1 MPTAIDC
8 PFCRRSLNL
17 PEEALSRQVQCPG
30 CGGLFLAA
38 RSHSDDPA
46 IPTSIPTS
54 IPKVILEVDEV
65 VSPPIP
71 GVPPPPRGFV
81 PVLVGSDRGPGGLD
95 PEPALERCPR
105 CGARA
110 TRAQDR
116 CLSCNNRLR
125 NTDNDRPWEEPG
137 SPLRRDCES
146 HRGPLLLTLGRISL
160 CFAIPGLLGVAFLP
174 FAVASLVGA
183 GLGLTVSLMARDDLE
198 QMRRKEMD
206 PEGEQNTLTGQTC
219 SSIALVLGLV
229 GLVLAGLLRL
239 PFVLGGW

>member
-8 PFCRRSLNL
+8 PFCRRSLSL
-17 PEEALSRQVQCPG
+17 PEEVLSRQVQCPG
-30 CGGLFLAA
+30 CGGLFHAA
-38 RSHSDDPA
+38 RSRSDDQPIA
-46 IPTSIPTS
+46 SS
-54 IPKVILEVDEV
+54 VPKVILEVDEV

-71 GVPPPPRGFV
+71 GVPPPPRPLI
-81 PVLVGSDRGPGGLD
+81 PVLVGSDREPGGLD

-110 TRAQDR
+110 TRTQDL
-116 CLSCNNRLR
+116 CLSCGNRLR
-125 NTDNDRPWEEPG
+125 DKDNERPWEQPDG
-137 SPLRRDCES
+137 PLRRDCEA
-146 HRGPLLLTLGRISL
+146 HRGPMILTLGRISL

-198 QMRRKEMD
+198 QMKRKEMD
-206 PEGEQNTLTGQTC
+206 PEGEQNTLTGQSC
-219 SSIALVLGLV
+219 SSIGLVLGIV

-239 PFVLGGW
+239 PYLVGGW

>member
-8 PFCRRSLNL
+8 PFCRRSLSL
-17 PEEALSRQVQCPG
+17 PEDALSRQVQCPG

-38 RSHSDDPA
+38 RSGTDDPSV
-46 IPTSIPTS
+46 PTAG
-54 IPKVILEVDEV
+54 PKVILEVDEV

-71 GVPPPPRGFV
+71 GVPPPPRGLV
-81 PVLVGSDRGPGGLD
+81 PVLVGSDRETGGLD

-116 CLSCNNRLR
+116 CRSCGNRLR

-146 HRGPLLLTLGRISL
+146 HRGPLILTLGRISL

-174 FAVASLVGA
+174 FAIASLVGA
-183 GLGLTVSLMARDDLE
+183 GLGLTVWLMARDDIQ
-198 QMRRKEMD
+198 QMNRKEMD
-206 PEGEQNTLTGQTC
+206 PEGERDTEAGQRS
-219 SSIALVLGLV
+219 SSIALVLGIV
-229 GLVLAGLLRL
+229 GVVLAGLLRL
-239 PFVLGGW
+239 PYLVGGW